1 MVSIGQNIGVIAAT
15 VIASLLF
22 MLLLNRL
29 WPWEMRRPH
38 NDLIGWQASI
48 LGTTYA
54 VILGFMLYTVWTR
67 LGEAD
72 LNVDLE
78 ANAVVDIYH
87 LAEGM
92 PEPQR
97 NQLQTLARSYVSAVI
112 DQEWP
117 QMANG
122 ETPSRTSDI
131 NREMWKT
138 VMSARPSSPTE
149 MNAQENALSQLSL
162 LAEHRLTRSVQS
174 AAKLPIVLWCVLLV
188 GGALTILSACT
199 FGNDSLKLQ
208 ALQVFSLT
216 LLISLSLVA
225 ISDIHRPFHGLIRVS
240 DHTFRGAQQTM
251 QLP

>member
-29 WPWEMRRPH
+29 WPWAEATPH

-97 NQLQTLARSYVSAVI
+97 TQLQTMARSYVSAVI

-122 ETPSRTSDI
+122 EPPSRTSGID
-131 NREMWKT
+131 REMWKT
-138 VMSARPSSPTE
+138 VVSARPSSQTE
-149 MNAQENALSQLSL
+149 INAQDNALSQLVCW
-162 LAEHRLTRSVQS
+162 RS
-174 AAKLPIVLWCVLLV
+174 I
-188 GGALTILSACT
+188 G
-199 FGNDSLKLQ
+199 
-208 ALQVFSLT
+208 
-216 LLISLSLVA
+216 
-225 ISDIHRPFHGLIRVS
+225 
-240 DHTFRGAQQTM
+240 
-251 QLP
+251 

>member
-240 DHTFRGAQQTM
+240 DHAFRGAQQTM
-251 QLP
+251 QVP